1 MEQDKLHDLTMY
13 YLNQY
18 KPKPGSPADLVDEY
32 YRIRKEIQDE
42 VVAYQKKTGIMN

>member
-32 YRIRKEIQDE
+32 YHT
-42 VVAYQKKTGIMN
+42 VAESPLL